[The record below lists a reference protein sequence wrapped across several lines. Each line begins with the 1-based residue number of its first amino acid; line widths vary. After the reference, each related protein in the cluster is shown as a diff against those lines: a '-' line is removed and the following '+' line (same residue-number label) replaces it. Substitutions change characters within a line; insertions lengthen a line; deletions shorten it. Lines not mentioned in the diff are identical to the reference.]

1 MLDNLNTATI
11 IIPLLD
17 NDGSDNSAVIDR
29 TIRALC
35 ATHGGATAWDAAG
48 YWASPEGQLYKDG
61 VKVIQSAMTK
71 SDDNRSSLRAL
82 ALDVLADTD
91 QEAVYVSYAGG
102 EVEIIDRD

>member
-11 IIPLLD
+11 IIPVRD
-17 NDGSDNSAVIDR
+17 NDGSDNAAVIER

-35 ATHGGATAWDAAG
+35 ETHGGATAWNASG
-48 YWASPEGQLYKDG
+48 YWVSPEGRLYQDD
-61 VKVIQSAMTK
+61 VRVIQSAMTK
-71 SDDNRSSLRAL
+71 TDANKSALRAL
-82 ALDVLADTD
+82 ARDVLADTD